1 MASRIR
7 LSPAERR
14 EQLLDLGVRLFARRS
29 LDELSVD
36 VLAQE
41 AGISRGLLYHYF
53 GDKLGFREA
62 VVRRAAADLV
72 AQTAPPASGEPEQRL
87 LHSMAAY
94 LSYVE
99 ANYEGYLS
107 LVRGAA
113 GDPVLREV
121 YDEARAALTDRIF
134 ESDDVGMMPDTPV
147 VRLLVKG
154 WAAMAEELVLSWMAD
169 PGNVTREQLLE
180 LLGSSLPALV
190 ASPAVGA
197 PVGAPAKV
205 SP

>member
-62 VVRRAAADLV
+62 VVRRAAAGLI
-72 AQTAPPASGEPEQRL
+72 AQTAPPPAGEPLERM
-87 LHSMAAY
+87 LHSMTAY
-94 LSYVE
+94 LDWVE
-99 ANYEGYLS
+99 ANHEGYLS

-113 GDPVLREV
+113 SDETLRQV

-134 ESDDVGMMPDTPV
+134 LSDDTGLLPDTPV
-147 VRLLVKG
+147 VRLLVRG
-154 WAAMAEELVLSWMAD
+154 WAAFAEELVLSWVAS
-169 PGNVTREQLLE
+169 PGEVTREQVLDVLA
-180 LLGSSLPALV
+180 GSLPV
-190 ASPAVGA
+190 AG
-197 PVGAPAKV
+197 
-205 SP
+205 

>member
-36 VLAQE
+36 AMAQE

-62 VVRRAAADLV
+62 VVRRAAADLI
-72 AQTAPPASGEPEQRL
+72 ATTAPPATGDPLERL
-87 LHSMAAY
+87 LHSMTGY
-94 LSYVE
+94 LDWVE
-99 ANYEGYLS
+99 ANHEGYLS

-113 GDPVLREV
+113 SDPTLREV
-121 YDEARAALTDRIF
+121 YDEARHALTDRIF
-134 ESDDVGMMPDTPV
+134 TSDDSGLIPDTAA
-147 VRLLVKG
+147 VRLVVKA
-154 WAAMAEELVLSWMAD
+154 WAAFAEELVLSWVAD
-169 PGNVTREQLLE
+169 PGEVTRDQVIEMLA
-180 LLGSSLPALV
+180 GSLPALV
-190 ASPAVGA
+190 GE
-197 PVGAPAKV
+197 KLT
-205 SP
+205 